1 MYECAYLILLAITL
15 ICLNTFYSIF
25 IFKCLHIFIKKIL
38 NDLSYVQLIFYL
50 FTCYI
55 DGWFQSKSPFKK
67 NKAFIYKP
75 FPFKKKY
82 IKYLFISLHIHTGT
96 LTHKPPH
103 AYRNTSTVAQATLT
117 QKHKPPQVYIL
128 TCSLKYRT
136 NQLSVSRPLRR

>member
-82 IKYLFISLHIHTGT
+82 IFIY
-96 LTHKPPH
+96 KPPH
-103 AYRNTSTVAQATLT
+103 THRHT
-117 QKHKPPQVYIL
+117 K
-128 TCSLKYRT
+128 KYERKKWG
-136 NQLSVSRPLRR
+136 RK